1 MQSGLFIISP
11 TSIYY
16 LIFVPMTTQIKEL
29 KKRFLE
35 IEKEINNPETIKDQ
49 KRYSKLSSEYS
60 DLKEI
65 LECAKKFEQAKKQ
78 IQENEKIIKESSD
91 PELKKL
97 AEEENQKLQKT
108 KTELEKQLELDLIPK
123 DPNDHKDAII
133 EIRAGT
139 GGDEAA
145 LFAADLFRLYS
156 RYAEKKG
163 YKIELISSSKI
174 GIGGFKEVIS
184 NIRGKDAY
192 KHLKYESGVHR
203 VQRIPETEKSG
214 RVHTSAATVA
224 VLPEAE
230 AVDIEIKP
238 EDLKINVFRSSGPGG
253 QSVNTTDSA
262 VRITHLPTNTIVTCQ
277 DEKSQF
283 KNKEKALKVLRSRL
297 LAEKE
302 EAERKKRGDQRR
314 SQIGTGDRSEKIRTY
329 NFPQDRLTDH
339 RIKLTLHNLDGIM
352 QGEIDPLINALI
364 KKDQKAKLE
373 KQTK

>member
-1 MQSGLFIISP
+1 
-11 TSIYY
+11 
-16 LIFVPMTTQIKEL
+16 MTIQIKKL
-29 KKRFLE
+29 KKRFSE
-35 IEKEINNPETIKDQ
+35 IKKEINNPETIKDQ

-65 LECAKKFEQAKKQ
+65 LERAQKFEQTKNQ
-78 IQENEKIIKESSD
+78 IQENQKIIKESD
-91 PELKKL
+91 DQELKKL
-97 AEEENQKLQKT
+97 AEEENQELQKT
-108 KTELEKQLELDLIPK
+108 KQELEKQLKLDLLPK
-123 DPNDHKDAII
+123 DPSDHKDAII

-145 LFAADLFRLYS
+145 LFVADLFKIYN

-163 YKIELISSSKI
+163 YKLELISSSKT
-174 GIGGFKEVIS
+174 GIGGFKEIIF
-184 NIRGKDAY
+184 NIRNKDAY
-192 KHLKYESGVHR
+192 KYLKYESGVHR
-203 VQRIPETEKSG
+203 VQRIPETEKNG

-230 AVDIEIKP
+230 TVDIEIKP
-238 EDLKINVFRSSGPGG
+238 EDLKVDVFRSSGPGG

-262 VRITHLPTNTIVTCQ
+262 VRVTHLPTDTVVVCQ

-302 EAERKKRGDQRR
+302 EEERKKRGDERR

-339 RIKLTLHNLDGIM
+339 RIKLTLHNLDKIL
-352 QGEIDPLINALI
+352 QGEIDELINALI
-364 KKDQKAKLE
+364 KADQEAKLKSQNE
-373 KQTK
+373 

>member
-1 MQSGLFIISP
+1 
-11 TSIYY
+11 
-16 LIFVPMTTQIKEL
+16 MTTRIKQL

-35 IEKEINNPETIKDQ
+35 IEKEINNPETIKNQ

-65 LECAKKFEQAKKQ
+65 LERAKKFEQAKKQ

-108 KTELEKQLELDLIPK
+108 KAELEKQLELDLLPK

-163 YKIELISSSKI
+163 YKVELISSSKI
-174 GIGGFKEVIS
+174 GIGGFKEVIF
-184 NIRGKDAY
+184 NIRSKDAY
-192 KHLKYESGVHR
+192 KHLKSARGVPG
-203 VQRIPETEKSG
+203 VQRIPDTQKRG

-238 EDLKINVFRSSGPGG
+238 EDLKVDAFRSSGPGG

-262 VRITHLPTNTIVTCQ
+262 VRVTHLPSNTIVTCQ
-277 DEKSQF
+277 DEKSQL

-339 RIKLTLHNLDGIM
+339 RIKLTLHNLDSIM

-364 KKDQKAKLE
+364 KEDQKAKLE

>member
-1 MQSGLFIISP
+1 
-11 TSIYY
+11 
-16 LIFVPMTTQIKEL
+16 MTIQIKKL
-29 KKRFLE
+29 KKRFSE

-65 LECAKKFEQAKKQ
+65 LERAQKFEQTKNQ
-78 IQENEKIIKESSD
+78 IQENQKIIKESD
-91 PELKKL
+91 DQELKKL
-97 AEEENQKLQKT
+97 AEEENQELQKT
-108 KTELEKQLELDLIPK
+108 KQELEKQLELDLLPK
-123 DPNDHKDAII
+123 DPSDHKDAII

-145 LFAADLFRLYS
+145 LFVADLFKIYN

-163 YKIELISSSKI
+163 YKLELISSSKT
-174 GIGGFKEVIS
+174 GIGGFKEIIF
-184 NIRGKDAY
+184 NIRNKDAY
-192 KHLKYESGVHR
+192 KYLKYESGVHR
-203 VQRIPETEKSG
+203 VQRIPETEKNG

-230 AVDIEIKP
+230 TVDIEIKP
-238 EDLKINVFRSSGPGG
+238 EDLKVDVFRSSGPGG

-262 VRITHLPTNTIVTCQ
+262 VRVTHLPTDTVVVCQ
-277 DEKSQF
+277 DEKSQL

-302 EAERKKRGDQRR
+302 EEERKKRGDERR

-339 RIKLTLHNLDGIM
+339 RIKLTLHNLDKII
-352 QGEIDPLINALI
+352 QGEIDELIDALI
-364 KKDQKAKLE
+364 KADQKAKLE
-373 KQTK
+373 AVNN